1 MSAGSSALSP
11 QTTRSPPGGWARSCW
26 WPATAWCCSPVAA
39 RTPGRHPR
47 AGGHAVLPPGL
58 PGRGGGC
65 GDHPAGLAHRPGPLL
80 IHSPEPWT
88 VPEPA
93 VLARGIGATRKQ
105 RRVSPHPPAALLGAL
120 AAGAP
125 ACGAFA
131 AARRR
136 PQAGL
141 PVGLRS
147 APQAVRLR
155 AATAAPL
162 RSAHPSRQAR
172 RAPVTPRAHSRL
184 RVTPLASLR
193 LESCRGASPPRPP
206 APLRPADRAP
216 RHRTRPCPLRAPRP
230 RRSPWRA
237 ERQGSHRTRGTLRA
251 HGFNPVQ
258 ARSPRAIMSAGC
270 RRPGGPSCAR
280 PRRRRWRARVQRA
293 LAPAAAGRRGPPR
306 RRQGRCGGRGSHAGP
321 AAASAG
327 PAAGVRCAR
336 RPTAFPAPRP
346 GPSPRAPLARHGLN
360 PAHCAARRQAAAGC
374 AGGLTPSRARGS
386 SWGSPRRV
394 VRPAPL
400 FTRRP
405 PRPAPRARPQASKG
419 GAPPPLD
426 PRPGWR
432 PGPAQAEGR
441 QVEPHRGYRPSALRR
456 ARAEARRPR
465 QR

>member
-172 RAPVTPRAHSRL
+172 RAPVTPRAKGRL

-193 LESCRGASPPRPP
+193 LESCRGAQPPETPRPP
-206 APLRPADRAP
+206 AAGGPRAAAPARAMPATGTPAAPLALAQ
-216 RHRTRPCPLRAPRP
+216 A
-230 RRSPWRA
+230 
-237 ERQGSHRTRGTLRA
+237 RQGSHRTRRTLRA
-251 HGFNPVQ
+251 HGLQ
-258 ARSPRAIMSAGC
+258 H
-270 RRPGGPSCAR
+270 RPGALTPRHHERGVPPAWGAVVR
-280 PRRRRWRARVQRA
+280 PAAAPGLASRAL
-293 LAPAAAGRRGPPR
+293 LAPAAAGRRGPPE
-306 RRQGRCGGRGSHAGP
+306 
-321 AAASAG
+321 AAARPVRG
-327 PAAGVRCAR
+327 PRLAR
-336 RPTAFPAPRP
+336 RPSAARAGTPAWCPSCGPSRHRFWHP
-346 GPSPRAPLARHGLN
+346 GPCLGPRAPGKRRPQPRSLRCAPPNGGRLRRGFD
-360 PAHCAARRQAAAGC
+360 PATRQGQRLGVAAARC
-374 AGGLTPSRARGS
+374 AP
-386 SWGSPRRV
+386 
-394 VRPAPL
+394 
-400 FTRRP
+400 
-405 PRPAPRARPQASKG
+405 
-419 GAPPPLD
+419 GAC
-426 PRPGWR
+426 
-432 PGPAQAEGR
+432 
-441 QVEPHRGYRPSALRR
+441 STC
-456 ARAEARRPR
+456 
-465 QR
+465 